1 MYTKYDRR
9 TLSFNRVY
17 CQGLPKMSTILH
29 FKKVGLS
36 LLYQKHLKLKKL
48 VNYLLLIFNK

>member
-9 TLSFNRVY
+9 TLLFNRVY

-29 FKKVGLS
+29 IKKVGLS
-36 LLYQKHLKLKKL
+36 LLYQKNLKLKKL
-48 VNYLLLIFNK
+48 VNYLLLIFKK